1 MTAIALPTYRFNDG
15 TCIAQAQP
23 QQLGAVSLDSPAL
36 AVMTDLTQV
45 RAATVHPEL
54 SLDQAE
60 QKMIHQ
66 GVRLLFVTANKPCVD
81 GVVTAEALRGDIPM
95 RLVQQRGVRRSELCV
110 ADVMKK
116 LSDLDVVDLADLQ
129 RARVGDIIQTLIKFG
144 RPHLLVVEAATPHS
158 APRIRGLISHTS
170 LERQLGHAVPMVEIA
185 SNFME
190 VEMALA

>member
-66 GVRLLFVTANKPCVD
+66 GVRLLFVTANMPCVD

-110 ADVMKK
+110 A
-116 LSDLDVVDLADLQ
+116 DLDVVDLADLQ

>member
-1 MTAIALPTYRFNDG
+1 MPAHALPTYRFNDG

-23 QQLGAVSLDSPAL
+23 VQLGPVTLESPAL
-36 AVMTDLTQV
+36 AVMTDLTQI
-45 RAATVHPEL
+45 RAATVHPDI

-66 GVRLLFVTANKPCVD
+66 GVRLLFVVTSMPCVE

-95 RLVQQRGVRRSELCV
+95 RLVTQRGVRRSELCV

-129 RARVGDIIQTLIKFG
+129 RARVADIVQTLRKFG
-144 RPHLLVVEAATPHS
+144 RPHLLVVEAASPHS
-158 APRIRGLISHTS
+158 APRIRGLISHTGI
-170 LERQLGHAVPMVEIA
+170 ERQLGRAVPMVEIA
-185 SNFME
+185 SSFME
-190 VEMALA
+190 VGLALA